1 MTRKKQNNTTQTISL
16 WYESPHMIKK
26 NQQQQISVESF
37 YTTKVSTK
45 EIGMWILSVRIN

>member
-1 MTRKKQNNTTQTISL
+1 MVRVAS
-16 WYESPHMIKK
+16 HDKK

-45 EIGMWILSVRIN
+45 EIGMWILSVRINKNYEEGL